1 MKLETNESVKCGLS
15 DWDWMACKMRDEM
28 RWCDTKGNWRQKT
41 SQVWHDGD
49 YLYRLLKVK
58 DFSTKSTSISEVKI
72 DFLNAWLGAVESSGQ
87 QLLSI
92 VHSILSISFFKAYTY
107 VSAFN
112 GESSNYHLFRRQ
124 RCESASSFPTQ
135 FPCFSA
141 SSSSSHVII
150 NIIPAI
156 IIPLIHFG
164 RHH

>member
-1 MKLETNESVKCGLS
+1 MMRYQRKLKTEDESSVT
-15 DWDWMACKMRDEM
+15 R
-28 RWCDTKGNWRQKT
+28 R
-41 SQVWHDGD
+41 
-49 YLYRLLKVK
+49 RLLVQIIKGEGLFYEEHIHLGGE
-58 DFSTKSTSISEVKI
+58 DC
-72 DFLNAWLGAVESSGQ
+72 FLKCMARCSRKQWPTAVIYRTFNPIY
-87 QLLSI
+87 LL
-92 VHSILSISFFKAYTY
+92 FKAYTY

-141 SSSSSHVII
+141 SSSSYHVII